1 MCQTL
6 IRAIFIVVAFLFF
19 GQNKINSTGIPIG
32 GKTGRR
38 GSRPFLS
45 PDAPPAATLMAA
57 LQTHRDSLSPDS
69 AAEEALSGGGAGL
82 LGSTS
87 KLRGRR
93 DSRPHLSPD
102 GEGGGDGSSPRG
114 SRIRRQS
121 TTTEDIFK

>member
-1 MCQTL
+1 ML
-6 IRAIFIVVAFLFF
+6 DPHKSHWGDLWDVYRVKLNFKIFGA
-19 GQNKINSTGIPIG
+19 GIPTG

-45 PDAPPAATLMAA
+45 PDAPPTSLVGA

-69 AAEEALSGGGAGL
+69 AAEEAAG
-82 LGSTS
+82 SS

-102 GEGGGDGSSPRG
+102 GDSGSHTLGADGSPRSG
-114 SRIRRQS
+114 SRGLRRQS
-121 TTTEDIFK
+121 TTTDDIYK